1 MTPQEF
7 ISWLGPAAQLTCK
20 QYRLFA
26 SVCVAQAALESGWGK
41 YKIGEY
47 NLFGRKWAGQ
57 GAYIEKT
64 TQEYLN
70 GQWVTIVDKF
80 IDYTSLEEA
89 IADWCILLTQE
100 PLYAD
105 CLNYLQDRDGFVKAV
120 GAVYATDPEYADIV
134 LRIINTYDLS
144 KLDEVIFSGL

>member
-7 ISWLGPAAQLTCK
+7 IAWLGPAAQVICK

-41 YKIGEY
+41 YTIGEY
-47 NLFGRKWAGQ
+47 NLFGRKWDGH
-57 GAYIEKT
+57 GSYIETT

-70 GQWVTIVDKF
+70 EQWVTITDKF
-80 IDYTSLEEA
+80 ADYANLEEA
-89 IADWCILLTQE
+89 IADWCMLLTEE

-105 CLNYLQDRDGFVKAV
+105 CLNYLQDREGFVKTI
-120 GAVYATDPEYADIV
+120 GPVYATDPAYADKV
-134 LRIINTYDLS
+134 LSIIDTYGLAE
-144 KLDEVIFSGL
+144 LD